1 MTVNTTLL
9 PKVVKREFHVKQ
21 GLRLLCPKTGQLHW
35 LKLREPGSVI
45 FALVLN
51 VNGDLCDVIPGSKDA
66 MQAGP
71 DDIILPRNV
80 MGDFVMLSPGGYVT
94 IPVDSLGIGFARL
107 DSDVFDKVIEAIALS
122 TEGKLEN
129 CGFETGFPYLNDND
143 ERLSYRRKMFDC
155 FITAQNGN
163 WIKGKEPWDWT
174 TLEFTRDYAMAA
186 DDVPESESRCFK
198 ILVEDKHYE
207 LVLTLSREREMMDC
221 CLYRDNG
228 ELAEEID
235 GWTVV
240 ARDDEGMIQ
249 VPIRRGLCDFP
260 AEFLD
265 NGVIILDEN
274 NKRVF

>member
-1 MTVNTTLL
+1 MVTDIAMPVFSTLKL
-9 PKVVKREFHVKQ
+9 KSKQ
-21 GLRLLCPKTGQLHW
+21 GLSLPVPARGQLHW
-35 LKLREPGSVI
+35 LKRRVDEFRV

-51 VNGDLCDVIPGSKDA
+51 VDDEMCDVIPGSMDA
-66 MQAGP
+66 LQAGP
-71 DDIILPRNV
+71 DDIVLPRNI
-80 MGDFVMLSPGGYVT
+80 MGSFVMLSPGNIVT
-94 IPVDSLGIGFARL
+94 VPIESLGMGFARL
-107 DSDVFDKVIEAIALS
+107 DASVFNDIVEYSACLA
-122 TEGKLEN
+122 EGKE
-129 CGFETGFPYLNDND
+129 CEIAFSKGFPYLDEED
-143 ERLSYRRKMFDC
+143 ERIEYHQKMMDVFC
-155 FITAQNGN
+155 AEQNGN
-163 WIKGKEPWDWT
+163 WIKGNGTWNWE

-198 ILVEDKHYE
+198 ILVEAKHYE

-240 ARDDEGMIQ
+240 ARDDEGAIQ
-249 VPIRRGLCDFP
+249 VTIRRGLCDFP